1 MSLNLKDDE
10 YFGWFSQE
18 AVKTSGGYA
27 KYVRRDGT
35 IVNVTIVTQ
44 KTGNPYAKGA
54 FGDAKYMG
62 ILSKYISKHGNSDR
76 R

>member
-10 YFGWFSQE
+10 YFGWFSSE
-18 AVKTSGGYA
+18 AVKTSGYA

-35 IVNVTIVTQ
+35 VVAVTMATQ
-44 KTGNPYAKGA
+44 KTGNPYAKGV
-54 FGDAKYMG
+54 FSDARYMG
-62 ILSKYISKHGNSDR
+62 VLSKHLSNHGNSDR